1 MELRE
6 LRLIVSRYLPIAF
19 VVFAVFVCAGFAA
32 AFLPAKTY
40 RTSATVVL
48 DVNNDPTV
56 GGVSVQQAT
65 FLLPAIEERI
75 ESASM
80 RDRAAS
86 DVPENLR
93 GVRVDI
99 DAVSDT
105 SVLRIRGT
113 SESPAAAQVW
123 VNAVSD
129 RIVEEQSA
137 DSPVV
142 LGVLDPAPLKRKAI
156 SPNVEPIMV
165 AFIVVGLIA
174 ALFSTLAADRIK
186 RAFDTNQ
193 AVRDRLG
200 TTVLGEIPALSRR
213 TERRRPIISM
223 LGGKQPSLPLTSA
236 FETIRTNVEFRM
248 ARLNADRVVVISL
261 GRDDSRP
268 MIAAGLSYS
277 MAAVGR
283 NVIAVE
289 ADLRRPM
296 LSDQLDVKP
305 LGGLG
310 DIVTFGNDALAL
322 QPTLHPRL
330 QVLPAGLPAGRA
342 ADVVASQLPAVL
354 DRLADGSRVLVIDS
368 PPFRG
373 APESAIVIAN
383 GRYVVLTVNS
393 SSSEFANLPEAIDLI
408 NDAGGVLLG
417 VVINGVSR
425 RRIRHHDD
433 TDSMRDARTRSNS
446 IDIELPDKSTV
457 AGAS

>member
-1 MELRE
+1 
-6 LRLIVSRYLPIAF
+6 
-19 VVFAVFVCAGFAA
+19 
-32 AFLPAKTY
+32 
-40 RTSATVVL
+40 
-48 DVNNDPTV
+48 
-56 GGVSVQQAT
+56 VSVQQAT
-65 FLLPAIEERI
+65 FLLPAIEERV

-80 RDRAAS
+80 RDRAAE

-93 GVRVDI
+93 AVRVDV
-99 DAVSDT
+99 DAVSDV

-113 SESPAAAQVW
+113 SESPQAAQVW
-123 VNAVSD
+123 VNAIAD

-142 LGVLDPAPLKRKAI
+142 LGVLDPAPLKRKPI

-186 RAFDTNQ
+186 QAFDTNQ

-213 TERRRPIISM
+213 TERRRPIIS
-223 LGGKQPSLPLTSA
+223 LLSGRQPSLPLTAA
-236 FETIRTNVEFRM
+236 FEAIRTNVEFRL
-248 ARLNADRVVVISL
+248 ARLDADRVAVISL
-261 GRDDSRP
+261 TRDDGRS

-283 NVIAVE
+283 NVVAIE
-289 ADLRRPM
+289 ADLRRPR
-296 LSDQLDVKP
+296 LSEQLNVKP
-305 LGGLG
+305 LSGLG
-310 DIVTFGNDALAL
+310 DIVTFGPDSLVL

-342 ADVVASQLPAVL
+342 ADVVASSLPGVI
-354 DRLADGSRVLVIDS
+354 DRLAEDSRTLVIDS
-368 PPFRG
+368 PPLRG

-383 GRYVVLTVNS
+383 ARYVVLTVNN
-393 SSSEFANLPEAIDLI
+393 SSSEFANLMEAIDLI

-433 TDSMRDARTRSNS
+433 HDNVRDVKPRDDAASVARVGV
-446 IDIELPDKSTV
+446 PDPSGV
-457 AGAS
+457 AGAG